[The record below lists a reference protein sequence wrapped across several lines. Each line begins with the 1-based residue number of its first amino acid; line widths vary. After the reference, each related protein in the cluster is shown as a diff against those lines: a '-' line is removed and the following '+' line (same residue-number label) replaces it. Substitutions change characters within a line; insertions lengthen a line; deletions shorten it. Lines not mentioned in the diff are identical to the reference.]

1 MVYLLPF
8 LAIGVGYFIAI
19 LITSKKLVFHHY
31 LLSFSG
37 AFLLSITLFELL
49 PEVFENPSKNIGI
62 LIMVGILLQIILD
75 FITKGA
81 EHGHVHLHSKHKDFP
96 WLLFL
101 GLSIHSII
109 EGFPIT
115 ENIDILWG
123 VVIHKIPIAII
134 MTIYFITAGYSRNT
148 TVFFLLLFS
157 FMTPLGSFFKNTIT
171 LFSDY
176 STEINAI
183 AIGVFLHVSTTI
195 LFESSKD
202 HKFNLM
208 KLSTIFIGVILA
220 YLL

>member
-8 LAIGVGYFIAI
+8 LAIGVGYFIAL
-19 LITSKKLVFHHY
+19 LISIKKLVFHQY

-49 PEVFENPSKNIGI
+49 PEVFESPSKSIGT

-81 EHGHVHLHSKHKDFP
+81 EHGHVHLHAIHKDFP

-115 ENIDILWG
+115 ENSDILWG

-134 MTIYFITAGYSRNT
+134 LAIFFITAGYSRKIT
-148 TVFFLLLFS
+148 LFFLLLFAC
-157 FMTPLGSFFKNTIT
+157 MTPLGSFLKNNII

-176 STEINAI
+176 STEINAV
-183 AIGVFLHVSTTI
+183 AIGIFLHVSTTI
-195 LFESSKD
+195 LFEGSKD
-202 HKFNLM
+202 HKFNLL

>member
-8 LAIGVGYFIAI
+8 LAIGVGYFIAL
-19 LITSKKLVFHHY
+19 LISSKKLAFHQY

-49 PEVFENPSKNIGI
+49 PEVFESPSKSIGV
-62 LIMVGILLQIILD
+62 LIMAGILLQIILD

-81 EHGHVHLHSKHKDFP
+81 EHGHVHLHSNHNNFP

-134 MTIYFITAGYSRNT
+134 LTIYFITAGYSRKIT
-148 TVFFLLLFS
+148 LFFLVLFAC
-157 FMTPLGSFFKNTIT
+157 MTPIGSFFKNNIT

-176 STEINAI
+176 SPEINAV
-183 AIGVFLHVSTTI
+183 AIGIFLHVSTTI

-208 KLSTIFIGVILA
+208 KLSTIFIGVLLA

>member
-8 LAIGVGYFIAI
+8 LAIGVGYIIAL
-19 LITSKKLVFHHY
+19 LISSKKVLIHQY

-49 PEVFENPSKNIGI
+49 PEVFESPSKSIGA
-62 LIMVGILLQIILD
+62 LIMIGILLQIILD

-81 EHGHVHLHSKHKDFP
+81 EHCHVHLHDNRRDFP

-115 ENIDILWG
+115 ENTDVLWG
-123 VVIHKIPIAII
+123 VVIHKIPIAVIL
-134 MTIYFITAGYSRNT
+134 TIYFISAGYSKRT
-148 TVFFLLLFS
+148 TVLFLLLFACI
-157 FMTPLGSFFKNTIT
+157 TPLGSFFKHNISV
-171 LFSDY
+171 LSDY

-183 AIGVFLHVSTTI
+183 AIGIFLHVSTTI

-208 KLSTIFIGVILA
+208 KLTTIFIGVILA

>member
-8 LAIGVGYFIAI
+8 LAIGVGYIIAL
-19 LITSKKLVFHHY
+19 LISSKKVLIHQY

-49 PEVFENPSKNIGI
+49 PEVFESPSKSIGV
-62 LIMVGILLQIILD
+62 LIMIGILLQIILD

-81 EHGHVHLHSKHKDFP
+81 EHGHVHLHDNRRDFP

-115 ENIDILWG
+115 ENVDVLWG
-123 VVIHKIPIAII
+123 VVIHKIPIAVIL
-134 MTIYFITAGYSRNT
+134 TIYFIAAGYSKKT

-157 FMTPLGSFFKNTIT
+157 CMTPLGSFFKNNISV
-171 LFSDY
+171 LSDY
-176 STEINAI
+176 STELNAI
-183 AIGVFLHVSTTI
+183 AIGIFLHVSTTI

-208 KLSTIFIGVILA
+208 KLTTIFIGVILA

>member
-1 MVYLLPF
+1 MG
-8 LAIGVGYFIAI
+8 IEQ
-19 LITSKKLVFHHY
+19 Y

-49 PEVFENPSKNIGI
+49 PEVFLEQENNIGL
-62 LIMVGILLQIILD
+62 LIMLGILLQIILD

-81 EHGHVHLHSKHKDFP
+81 EHGHVHIHANTLQFP

-115 ENIDILWG
+115 ENNDMLLG
-123 VVIHKIPIAII
+123 VIIHKIPIAVILSA
-134 MTIYFITAGYSRNT
+134 YFISTGYSKKVT
-148 TVFFLLLFS
+148 LLFLTL
-157 FMTPLGSFFKNTIT
+157 FALMTPLGSFLSEEVYFLKP
-171 LFSDY
+171 FA
-176 STEINAI
+176 TEINAI

-202 HKFNLM
+202 HKFNLL
-208 KLSTIFIGVILA
+208 KLSTILVGVLLA

>member
-1 MVYLLPF
+1 MVYILPF
-8 LAIGVGYFIAI
+8 LAIGVGYIIAL
-19 LITSKKLVFHHY
+19 LISSKKVSIHQY

-49 PEVFENPSKNIGI
+49 PEVFESPSKSIGV
-62 LIMVGILLQIILD
+62 LIMTGILLQIILD

-81 EHGHVHLHSKHKDFP
+81 EHGHVHMHASNKDFP

-115 ENIDILWG
+115 ENVDVLWG
-123 VVIHKIPIAII
+123 VVIHKIPIAVIL
-134 MTIYFITAGYSRNT
+134 TIYFIAAGYSKKT
-148 TVFFLLLFS
+148 TVLFLLLFAL
-157 FMTPLGSFFKNTIT
+157 MTPLGSFFKNN
-171 LFSDY
+171 FSVLLDY
-176 STEINAI
+176 SSEINAL

-208 KLSTIFIGVILA
+208 KLTTIFIGVIVA